1 MSLEKK
7 RDYDRVAEILV
18 EALALSEAI
27 EGADL
32 LTYLITLSLMEADQ
46 DYQKR
51 EYFSEHPQRARQVA
65 GYAFNPGTNFSPARV
80 EMRRD

>member
-18 EALALSEAI
+18 EALALSDAI

-46 DYQKR
+46 DYRKH
-51 EYFSEHPQRARQVA
+51 EYFREHPQRARQVA
-65 GYAFNPGTNFSPARV
+65 GLGFNQGTTLSPATV